1 MCYLDVDRSDKDK
14 TSRVWHKLKDKVN
27 QAIAKG
33 ESTILLGDL
42 NRPLNN
48 DRPSF
53 GTKLLNDWIEEG
65 YVKLINNRTTPTRF
79 DPVTGKG
86 STLDLGI
93 ISKNLIRAVLKF
105 EVDSNRT
112 PTRFDPVTGKG
123 STLDLGIISKNLIRE
138 VLNFKVDS
146 KRSWTPTSMQKKGY
160 NTVVKKPLR

>member
-1 MCYLDVDRSDKDK
+1 MTDKI
-14 TSRVWHKLKDKVN
+14 N

-33 ESTILLGDL
+33 EGTILIGNL

-65 YVKLINNRTTPTRF
+65 YVKLLNDRSTPTKF

-93 ISKNLIRAVLKF
+93 ISKKPNQSSSEL
-105 EVDSNRT
+105 
-112 PTRFDPVTGKG
+112 
-123 STLDLGIISKNLIRE
+123 
-138 VLNFKVDS
+138 
-146 KRSWTPTSMQKKGY
+146 RS
-160 NTVVKKPLR
+160 